1 MTVLVAK
8 GALLSFERAK
18 AVRPL
23 FEISTL
29 LCESRGQNRRH
40 WAALWPAIFPL
51 EGVSAVNGVWRMLS
65 ERKAVSGQNY
75 VRTECFAGFATVDLL
90 SSSVDPEV

>member
-1 MTVLVAK
+1 MRIKEHL
-8 GALLSFERAK
+8 
-18 AVRPL
+18 PL

-65 ERKAVSGQNY
+65 ERKVVSGQNY
-75 VRTECFAGFATVDLL
+75 VRTECFAGFSTVDLL